1 MPFTLVMILLRQN
14 EHEAPVG
21 FGGGGTDADSGSGRP
36 VLDLSWPLQANWEPW
51 ASPVFCIPTP
61 RRKPMKRKGKQT
73 GGDAALH
80 LPFPQRFTH
89 ANKNQEARR
98 FAFKNE

>member
-51 ASPVFCIPTP
+51 ASPVFCIPTL
-61 RRKPMKRKGKQT
+61 RRKPMKWKGKQT

-89 ANKNQEARR
+89 ANKNQEAHR
-98 FAFKNE
+98 FAFENE